1 MGSLENVIRP
11 LRRETLQSG
20 VYDQLCTLIL
30 QGGLA
35 PGQSITVAS
44 IAKAFDVSPM
54 PVREAIS
61 RLMAAGALTVVSGRS
76 IGVPKF
82 DPDTF
87 ADLRRVRVRI
97 EKIAVEWAA
106 RNATPEFDRDLEAK
120 LSLMLEAE
128 RAGETKGFIQAN
140 YEFHFAIYRQAQS
153 PVLLDVI
160 SNMWLRINP
169 YFHVLHKY
177 GHYRISNEQHQD
189 MAEALKSRDGVRAG
203 EALER
208 DIDGAYR
215 TISEAMRNSAG

>member
-1 MGSLENVIRP
+1 MGSLEDVITP
-11 LRRETLQSG
+11 LRRETLQKG
-20 VYDQLCTLIL
+20 IYDQLCTLIL

-44 IAKAFDVSPM
+44 IAKAFNVSPM
-54 PVREAIS
+54 PAREAIS

-82 DPDTF
+82 DSDTF
-87 ADLRRVRVRI
+87 EDLRRVRVEN

-106 RNATPEFDRDLEAK
+106 QNATPEFDRDLGAK

-128 RAGETKGFIQAN
+128 CAGETKGFIQAN

-153 PVLLDVI
+153 PILLEMI

-177 GHYRISNEQHQD
+177 GHYRISNVSIRRGTRSRGLDSFLLGLPVPWEQFRQ
-189 MAEALKSRDGVRAG
+189 A
-203 EALER
+203 
-208 DIDGAYR
+208 
-215 TISEAMRNSAG
+215 